1 MANLK
6 ILVAYHKKSPV
17 VENEVFLPIHLG
29 QGDDYDYLATQMI
42 GDDTG
47 DNISQKNSTYNEFT
61 AVYWAWKNYD
71 KIGNPDYIGL
81 NHYRRFF
88 IFEKRKYAF
97 YDTNSADGIFE
108 KLNYSPENVDKVLEG
123 VDFVAPM
130 PNVRSSVYN
139 NYKFTHH
146 ADDFNLVLKII
157 NEDFPFMTRI
167 ATDYAKGKTTF
178 FYNAFIFKKQ
188 EFFDY
193 CNFMFTVLEKY
204 EKQTKHPTERMFITE
219 RLTGIYFAYLLEQGK
234 KANYLPILFLRRK
247 KKFKEVLAEVRQ
259 NFKEKKAG
267 FLICLK
273 PLILYFI
280 PKRIYYIRKKR
291 TAL

>member
-97 YDTNSADGIFE
+97 YDWKAG
-108 KLNYSPENVDKVLEG
+108 
-123 VDFVAPM
+123 
-130 PNVRSSVYN
+130 SS
-139 NYKFTHH
+139 
-146 ADDFNLVLKII
+146 
-157 NEDFPFMTRI
+157 
-167 ATDYAKGKTTF
+167 
-178 FYNAFIFKKQ
+178 FIS
-188 EFFDY
+188 
-193 CNFMFTVLEKY
+193 CNFRYSSF
-204 EKQTKHPTERMFITE
+204 
-219 RLTGIYFAYLLEQGK
+219 EQGK
-234 KANYLPILFLRRK
+234 RCILFLQK
-247 KKFKEVLAEVRQ
+247 ISAAVD
-259 NFKEKKAG
+259 
-267 FLICLK
+267 CH
-273 PLILYFI
+273 Y
-280 PKRIYYIRKKR
+280 
-291 TAL
+291 

>member
-6 ILVAYHKKSPV
+6 ILVAYHIKSPV

-47 DNISQKNSTYNEFT
+47 DNISKKNSTYNEFT

-97 YDTNSADGIFE
+97 YDTDSADGIFE

-157 NEDFPFMTRI
+157 N
-167 ATDYAKGKTTF
+167 
-178 FYNAFIFKKQ
+178 
-188 EFFDY
+188 
-193 CNFMFTVLEKY
+193 
-204 EKQTKHPTERMFITE
+204 
-219 RLTGIYFAYLLEQGK
+219 
-234 KANYLPILFLRRK
+234 
-247 KKFKEVLAEVRQ
+247 
-259 NFKEKKAG
+259 
-267 FLICLK
+267 
-273 PLILYFI
+273 
-280 PKRIYYIRKKR
+280 
-291 TAL
+291 